1 MPNQTLW
8 LTALLLSA
16 CSAEA
21 PPVRVLVAEEAPR
34 ETAVAAANW
43 LVQADM
49 AGEARDFFFGQ
60 ADLYL
65 AGVRPADDD
74 KLAEVLRAMGREDLV
89 DGAGTPPGPACPRPW
104 VEPVEMIAHAT
115 SGSRIVI
122 IESDRHAPAQTAFV
136 QALVTRLAAEGFSAF
151 ADDGLSLGPAGIGH
165 PEVLLVSEG
174 LVTRDPAQGR
184 LMRAVKHEGMQLVD
198 AGVWWSSA
206 RELAGLSPEAH
217 LARRQSALADQIS
230 QRAFAR
236 DPDARLLIH
245 TERAADPA
253 AAAAFKA
260 AIAEVTGHHP
270 TLIALTS
277 CSGGNAQP
285 VFLPGYGDDAGHE
298 ADLVYAIPLPAT
310 KGGRLTSGR
319 SAEESLVPI
328 PPAFLNA
335 DSPVL
340 VEARRAADPDL
351 AVPEDRVMLLP
362 GDNLPLLLPPGDYRI
377 EAWTREGSLSAAIP
391 VNVT

>member
-1 MPNQTLW
+1 MPKQTLW
-8 LTALLLSA
+8 LTALLITA

-21 PPVRVLVAEEAPR
+21 PPVRVVLAEEAPR

-43 LVQADM
+43 LVEADM

-60 ADLYL
+60 AELYL
-65 AGVRPADDD
+65 AGVSPSDDN
-74 KLAEVLRAMGREDLV
+74 KLADVLRAMGREDLA
-89 DGAGTPPGPACPRPW
+89 DGAGTPPGLTCPRPW
-104 VEPVEMIAHAT
+104 VEPVEMIAHSA

-136 QALVTRLAAEGFSAF
+136 QALVTRLSGEGFSAF

-184 LMRAVKHEGMQLVD
+184 LMREVKQHGMQLVD

-206 RELAGLSPEAH
+206 RELADLTPAAN
-217 LARRQSALADQIS
+217 LTRRQSALAQQIS

-236 DPDARLLIH
+236 DPDARLIIH

-253 AAAAFKA
+253 AAAAFKS
-260 AIAEVTGHHP
+260 AIADMTGHHP
-270 TLIALTS
+270 LLIALTS
-277 CSGGNAQP
+277 CAGGNAQP
-285 VFLPGYGDDAGHE
+285 VFLPAYGEAEGE
-298 ADLVYAIPLPAT
+298 QADLVYAIPLPVR

-319 SAEESLVPI
+319 SQDESLVQI

-340 VEARRAADPDL
+340 VEARRVGDPDL

-362 GDNLPLLLPPGDYRI
+362 GDDLPLLLPPGDYRI